1 MKFKHLLLSA
11 ALIGL
16 LPMAAQAQTKASD
29 GVYISLGA
37 GWNNLMDSADKASNL
52 TGKTRYDDGYA
63 IVGAVGYG
71 WGNGFRTELE
81 AGYRNNAI
89 KSGTFNGINVRP
101 SGTFNSLSLMTN
113 VIYDFNLGGFVPYVG
128 AGVGIARL
136 TSNEISVGG
145 TQVDDQDM
153 QFAYQGI
160 AGIAYGV
167 TENIKLDLG
176 YRYFGTT
183 NPSFMAGSARA
194 GGPTGATL
202 RTEYGAHT
210 VLLSVRY
217 EFGAPKAPPPPAAPV
232 AAAPP
237 PPPPPPPPP
246 APALQRAF
254 IVFFDFDRSD
264 ITPEALRI
272 IKQAAETAKRG
283 SVPRIMVTGHTDLSG
298 SVAYNQRLSERRA
311 EAVRQALVRE
321 GITAGGISTVGRGKT
336 QPLVPTADGVRE
348 PQNRRA
354 EIVLQ

>member
-1 MKFKHLLLSA
+1 MRIKHLLLSA
-11 ALIGL
+11 ALVAL
-16 LPMAAQAQTKASD
+16 MPLAAQAQSKATD
-29 GVYISLGA
+29 GVYVSFGA
-37 GWNNLMDSADKASNL
+37 GFNLLNDSNDKASGL
-52 TGKTRYDDGYA
+52 SGQTKYDGGYA
-63 IVGAVGYG
+63 VLAAVGYG

-81 AGYRNNAI
+81 GGYRNNTI
-89 KSGTFNGINVRP
+89 KSARFAGVDTRA
-101 SGTFNSLSLMTN
+101 SGSMSSLSLMAN
-113 VIYDFNLGGFVPYVG
+113 VIYDFNLGGFSPYLG

-136 TSNEISVGG
+136 ASNEFSTAGG
-145 TQVDDQDM
+145 QVDDYDM

-160 AGIAYGV
+160 AGVAYAL
-167 TENIKLDLG
+167 TNNWKLDLG
-176 YRYFGTT
+176 YRYFATT
-183 NPSFMAGSARA
+183 NPSFAAGSARA
-194 GGPTGATL
+194 GGPTGPTL

-217 EFGAPKAPPPPAAPV
+217 EFGAPPPPPPPAAPV
-232 AAAPP
+232 AV

-246 APALQRAF
+246 APAPAIQRAF

-283 SVPRIMVTGHTDLSG
+283 SVPRIVVTGHTDLSG

-321 GITAGGISTVGRGKT
+321 GLTAGAISTIGRGKT